1 MATQATAGR
10 RIRMGGSKFELY
22 MWFFTRVSGILLL
35 MMGAFNIVYANLVG
49 GYGAM
54 DAAAQMRWAF
64 FPISFHVQSTSV
76 EVTPYFLNP
85 FWQAYCFLVIAFA
98 ATHGLNGV
106 RVILQ
111 DYIRRPLL
119 MAWIKAL
126 LVVLWVVSML
136 AAIFIIFMF
145 QG

>member
-85 FWQAYCFLVIAFA
+85 FFLVIAFA

-111 DYIRRPLL
+111 DYIRHPLL

-126 LVVLWVVSML
+126 LVVLWVISML